1 VKLLLAPDVDELTV
15 SHTKAT
21 VRIHLETQSGDT
33 FLVELDE
40 PALNYVIR
48 HLLECSWLLKH
59 YGEFPE
65 LEQARLPF

>member
-21 VRIHLETQSGDT
+21 VRIHLEPQSGDT

-40 PALNYVIR
+40 PSLNYVIR
-48 HLLECSWLLKH
+48 H
-59 YGEFPE
+59 
-65 LEQARLPF
+65 